1 MKMNSI
7 NYDYDK
13 NATRSLSDDCLK
25 KSKKQSRPWSQ
36 FSEHRNSYQKDK
48 HKSFNI
54 PLNKNFSQVYR
65 TKQVSESI
73 PEFPITH
80 QPKTST

>member
-1 MKMNSI
+1 MNSI

-13 NATRSLSDDCLK
+13 NAPRSLSDGGIK
-25 KSKKQSRPWSQ
+25 KSKKQSRPLSQ
-36 FSEHRNSYQKDK
+36 LDE

-54 PLNKNFSQVYR
+54 LLNKNSAQTYR
-65 TKQVSESI
+65 TKQNFESI

-80 QPKTST
+80 QPKMST